1 MNNLPYNRTLV
12 NTPKHDFSVAE
23 PGKVQRIV
31 SEKLEDLDYHKA
43 KNLSS
48 WLFMKHCMSY
58 RSFRK
63 KSAARREKLRVEY
76 TTDTG
81 NRPDSGR

>member
-1 MNNLPYNRTLV
+1 MNDLPYNRTLV
-12 NTPKHDFSVAE
+12 NTSQRDSSVTV